1 MYIYLHVYSTQYGY
15 SEREKKVRETDR
27 VSKGAR
33 ESQIDR
39 ERKRKMDEVEMHGC
53 VCTYTVLS

>member
-1 MYIYLHVYSTQYGY
+1 M
-15 SEREKKVRETDR
+15 RETDR